1 MLRYFGYDPW
11 NIPCI
16 KSAPIELGHRSRTQ
30 SPTARDG
37 SLALLDAIPD
47 LIPTFLLSP
56 CHRLAAKPY
65 VNEVLSDIKP
75 YVSDLLS
82 DIKPYVSDVLSDLN
96 PYVSDVLSDIKP
108 SVSDVLSDI
117 KPYVSDVLSDI
128 KPCISDLL
136 SDINLMLIMCSAI

>member
-11 NIPCI
+11 NSPCI
-16 KSAPIELGHRSRTQ
+16 KSAPVELGHRSRTQ
-30 SPTARDG
+30 SPTAREG

-56 CHRLAAKPY
+56 CHRLAT
-65 VNEVLSDIKP
+65 KP
-75 YVSDLLS
+75 YVSDELS
-82 DIKPYVSDVLSDLN
+82 DIKPYVSDVLSDIK
-96 PYVSDVLSDIKP
+96 PCISDVLSDIKP
-108 SVSDVLSDI
+108 CVSDVLSDI